1 MNPLNNKKGGAI
13 LTILIIGFIAFILY
27 GNRDIVAYLISK
39 SAREIINEN
48 RELKKV
54 ISNITKEDQIGY
66 AKVQSQKIGP
76 NGRMFTKLR
85 FVETDRNNPNR
96 KILEKIYLIEGD
108 VVHFDCLIIKFS
120 NQLVMDG
127 EEKAIYLWRRVY
139 GEKMNPEDGYEIECE
154 GEEPKRY
161 SDIFSKF
168 SIVNKDEFWQKI
180 WSLGNDPDRL
190 RKEGIQAIYGN
201 VIYKKIRPNYIYIFK
216 IDNKGGVYP
225 EIVPDI

>member
-1 MNPLNNKKGGAI
+1 
-13 LTILIIGFIAFILY
+13 
-27 GNRDIVAYLISK
+27 
-39 SAREIINEN
+39 
-48 RELKKV
+48 
-54 ISNITKEDQIGY
+54 
-66 AKVQSQKIGP
+66 
-76 NGRMFTKLR
+76 MFTKLR

-96 KILEKIYLIEGD
+96 KVLEKEYEIEGD
-108 VVHFDCLIIKFS
+108 VIHFDSLIIKFS

-127 EEKAIYLWRRVY
+127 KEKAIYLWRRVY
-139 GEKMNPEDGYEIECE
+139 GEKMNPEDGFPIEIE
-154 GEEPKRY
+154 GEEPRRY
-161 SDIFSKF
+161 ADIFSRF